1 MKNKDNKQIQGFS
14 LVELILAMTIML
26 TLLGLITTLFAGAL
40 STRERESSKTDAL
53 TSAQAALNVISREI
67 GNSGYG
73 LDTNG
78 IVVADSTSTKVR
90 FRANIDNT
98 DSVIVSPEEDIT
110 YYFDN
115 ATDSIVRYDP
125 NDTPN
130 TSVVVNRISNVK
142 FQYFDYAGSSS
153 TATETTNPTSNTGRV
168 RITVT
173 VQLEEVRGQ
182 PKGQKVVFVTDVTLR
197 NSNYM
202 LNQY

>member
-1 MKNKDNKQIQGFS
+1 MEVTDNKQIQGFS

-78 IVVADSTSTKVR
+78 LVVADSTSTKVR

-98 DSVIVSPEEDIT
+98 DSVIVSPEEDIN
-110 YYFDN
+110 YFDN

-173 VQLEEVRGQ
+173 VELEEVRGQ
-182 PKGQKVVFVTDVTLR
+182 PKGQKVVFTTDVTLR

>member
-26 TLLGLITTLFAGAL
+26 ILLGLITTLFAGAL

-73 LDTNG
+73 LNTNG

-125 NDTPN
+125 NDKLT

-182 PKGQKVVFVTDVTLR
+182 PKGQKVVFTTDVTLR